1 MSYLVSVSFDIKDGK
16 AEDYATVYAALEKV
30 GLTRTPTSEGG
41 QKITLPTTMVLGEFE
56 ANHSVF
62 ARLDIAAKCRKAFRD
77 NKLKGEIF
85 VAVGKDWAWLRR
97 VILDDAPRG
106 RQSAQ
111 GNPCAA
117 RTR

>member
-30 GLTRTPTSEGG
+30 GLTRTPTSEDGR
-41 QKITLPTTMVLGEFE
+41 KINLPTTMVLGEFE
-56 ANHSVF
+56 ATDNVS
-62 ARLDIAAKCRKAFRD
+62 ARLGIAAKCRKAFRD

-97 VILDDAPRG
+97 VILDEA
-106 RQSAQ
+106 SSV
-111 GNPCAA
+111 
-117 RTR
+117 TS